1 MLKLVIPERFGGIIK
16 GSMYSGYTKIENCAN
31 KADIS
36 GSSTIGGI
44 ASATNNNTY
53 IIGCYNTGNVDTKST
68 HAGGIVGSNGSI
80 PKIINCY
87 NTGNITSTSL
97 TAGITCS
104 GDVKNCYNTG
114 NVTGDS
120 EIGGIIAMNG
130 TTSMCYNAGI
140 IDGEEKAN
148 AGGII
153 GLGETAEDCYNE
165 GSVSGYSFVGG
176 IIGNARS
183 VTNSYNTG
191 KIICSGA
198 NPTGGIAG
206 GGTITDSSNI
216 GDVTGPENGAYVR
229 GEIVGMG
236 TIKGNCYYLIKDS
249 NAKTDSCIGKNKS
262 EMDKIMDMQKF
273 VDLLNQKVQEYNN
286 NPENTTK
293 LKSWKLENGKPVFA
307 E

>member
-1 MLKLVIPERFGGIIK
+1 MITDICGGII
-16 GSMYSGYTKIENCAN
+16 GVSGQVGYNKIENCAN

-36 GSSTIGGI
+36 GKSIIGGI
-44 ASATNNNTY
+44 VSSVNDNTY
-53 IIGCYNTGNVDTKST
+53 IIECYNTGNVDSKST
-68 HAGGIVGSNGSI
+68 HAGGIVGGNGST

-104 GDVKNCYNTG
+104 GEVKNCYNTG
-114 NVTGDS
+114 NVTGNA
-120 EIGGIIAMNG
+120 EIGGIIAMHG
-130 TTSMCYNAGI
+130 TTSMCYNSGI
-140 IDGEEKAN
+140 IDGGEKAN

-153 GLGETAEDCYNE
+153 GWGDTAEDCYNE

-176 IIGNARS
+176 ILGNAQS
-183 VTNSYNTG
+183 ATNSYNTG

-198 NPTGGIAG
+198 NPAGGIAG

-229 GEIVGMG
+229 GEIVGLG

-262 EMDKIMDMQKF
+262 EMDEIMSLQKF
-273 VDLLNQKVQEYNN
+273 IDNLNTKIEQENS
-286 NPENTTK
+286 NPENTIK
-293 LKSWKLENGKPVFA
+293 LKKWKLENGKPVFA